1 MLPFAAET
9 LLSIFGQ
16 YNRAIWPLHGVAALM
31 VLVTL
36 ALALVGG
43 RGAGRVVGLLL
54 AVMWVWIGVV
64 FIGGVLAEFHFWAGR
79 LAGVFVAQGLMLLFA
94 LTLLGRHGFGW
105 PGGVAGLVAIVV
117 MAYAMVGHALL
128 EVLLLGVSW
137 AQAQYVGVAPGPTM
151 LFTLGILLLAQ
162 PRPSLILAIIPF
174 LWALVTA
181 YIAWELG
188 IWLEYLPAALGL
200 IAFVLLLVR
209 RLYPGERG
217 LFRSD
222 TFGARSR
229 SR

>member
-31 VLVTL
+31 VLVAL

-43 RGAGRVVGLLL
+43 RGSGRVVGLLL
-54 AVMWVWIGVV
+54 GVLWVWIGVV
-64 FIGGVLAEFHFWAGR
+64 FIGGALAEFHFWAGR

-105 PGGVAGLVAIVV
+105 PGGMAGIAAILV
-117 MAYAMVGHALL
+117 MAYAMVGHAVL
-128 EVLLLGVSW
+128 EVLLLGTPW
-137 AQAQYVGVAPGPTM
+137 AQAQYVGVTPGPTM
-151 LFTLGILLLAQ
+151 LFTLGILLLAR
-162 PRPSLILAIIPF
+162 PHPSLILAIIPF

-188 IWLEYLPAALGL
+188 LWLEYLPAGLGVA
-200 IAFVLLLVR
+200 AFALLLVR
-209 RLYPGERG
+209 WLRPGERS
-217 LFRSD
+217 LFRS
-222 TFGARSR
+222 GG
-229 SR
+229 

>member
-16 YNRAIWPLHGVAALM
+16 YNRAIWPLHGIAALM
-31 VLVTL
+31 VLVAL
-36 ALALVGG
+36 VLALVGG
-43 RGAGRVVGLLL
+43 RGGGRIVGLLL
-54 AVMWVWIGVV
+54 GVLWIWIGVV
-64 FIGGVLAEFHFWAGR
+64 FIGGALAEFHFWASR

-117 MAYAMVGHALL
+117 IAYAMVGHALL

-137 AQAQYVGVAPGPTM
+137 TQAQYVGVTPGPTM

-162 PRPSLILAIIPF
+162 PRPSLILTIIPF

-188 IWLEYLPAALGL
+188 VWLEYLPAALGV

-209 RLYPGERG
+209 RFHSSERQ
-217 LFRSD
+217 LFRFD
-222 TFGARSR
+222 G
-229 SR
+229 

>member
-16 YNRAIWPLHGVAALM
+16 YNRGIWPLHGVAALM
-31 VLVTL
+31 VLVAL

-54 AVMWVWIGVV
+54 GVLWVWIGVA
-64 FIGGVLAEFHFWAGR
+64 FIGGALAEFHFWASR
-79 LAGVFVAQGLMLLFA
+79 LAGVFVAQGLMLVFA
-94 LTLLGRHGFGW
+94 LTLLARHGFGW
-105 PGGVAGLVAIVV
+105 PGGLAGTVAVLV
-117 MAYAMVGHALL
+117 MAYAMVGHVLL
-128 EVLLLGVSW
+128 EVLLLGTPW
-137 AQAQYVGVAPGPTM
+137 AQAQYVGVVPGPTM

-162 PRPSLILAIIPF
+162 PRPALILAIIPF

-188 IWLEYLPAALGL
+188 LWLEYVPAALGV

-209 RLYPGERG
+209 WLYPGERR

-222 TFGARSR
+222 A
-229 SR
+229 